1 MNYLTNKKT
10 LKLIKTYR
18 WAGKLSFSEMFLN
31 NVDLL
36 LGSWFL
42 SVLFCFFISMYKFLF
57 FLINTFQFFLKSL
70 VSSLVLHIS
79 TLQRPPVSLKS
90 FISITQHV
98 QCHTSNNQPTKK
110 KKKSSG
116 LLWAGQAEGTG
127 HLQKDR
133 LFYLYIKKVT
143 VATMQT
149 FTHRNKQP
157 PSSQSEPVKPLGVC
171 SFLLLQMKSN

>member
-1 MNYLTNKKT
+1 
-10 LKLIKTYR
+10 
-18 WAGKLSFSEMFLN
+18 MFLN

-42 SVLFCFFISMYKFLF
+42 SVLFCFFISMYKIF

-157 PSSQSEPVKPLGVC
+157 PSSQWTSKTTGSLFIPFTTNEVKLKQHWYLTVLC
-171 SFLLLQMKSN
+171 AVLL